1 MKIFILSVICT
12 LLFSQPALADET
24 NLVKKTARERI
35 NKVVDTI
42 RDKSL
47 DKKTRNEKIIEI
59 ISPMFDFSQMAK
71 LSMGKKNWQR
81 MNKKQQ
87 QEFNKLFVKRLQES
101 YLEKLDLYTDEEVT
115 VDEAKQVKKRIHV
128 TSHLMSKDD
137 KMEMIYKFYKKKNQD
152 WMVYDVKV
160 MGVSIVQTYRSQFAG
175 ILKNQ
180 SIEDLLKKLRETG
193 GFTIPSG
200 DY

>member
-1 MKIFILSVICT
+1 MRILVLSVIC
-12 LLFSQPALADET
+12 ALILSPSAFADEPDS
-24 NLVKKTARERI
+24 VKKLTEVKI
-35 NKVVDTI
+35 NEVIDTI
-42 RDKSL
+42 RSKNL

-71 LSMGKKNWQR
+71 LSMGKNNWTR
-81 MNKKQQ
+81 MNKQQ
-87 QEFNKLFVKRLQES
+87 RQEFNALFVKRLQES
-101 YLEKLDLYTDEEVT
+101 YLEKLDLYTDEEVA
-115 VDEAKQVKKRIHV
+115 VDEAIRVEKRIHV
-128 TSHLMSKDD
+128 ASHLVSKDD
-137 KMEMIYKFYKKKNQD
+137 KMEMIYKFYKKKNEG
-152 WMVYDVKV
+152 WKVYDVEI

-193 GFTIPSG
+193 GFSVPTG

>member
-1 MKIFILSVICT
+1 VKIFILSVICT

-24 NLVKKTARERI
+24 NMVKKTARERI

-128 TSHLMSKDD
+128 TSHLVSKDD

-193 GFTIPSG
+193 GFSIPTG

>member
-24 NLVKKTARERI
+24 NLVKKTAREKI
-35 NKVVDTI
+35 NKVADTI

-193 GFTIPSG
+193 GFSIPTG

>member
-1 MKIFILSVICT
+1 VKILIFSAICA

-24 NLVKKTARERI
+24 DLVKKTAREKI
-35 NKVVDTI
+35 NQVIDTI

-47 DKKTRNEKIIEI
+47 DKKTRNEKIVET

-81 MNKKQQ
+81 MSKKQQ
-87 QEFNKLFVKRLQES
+87 QEFNNLFVKRLQES

-115 VDEAKQVKKRIHV
+115 VDEAKLVKKRIHV
-128 TSHLMSKDD
+128 TSHLVSKDD
-137 KMEMIYKFYKKKNQD
+137 KMEMIYKFYKNKKQD

-160 MGVSIVQTYRSQFAG
+160 MGVSIVQTYRSQFAS

-180 SIEDLLKKLRETG
+180 SIEDLLKKLREAG
-193 GFTIPSG
+193 GFAIPTG

>member
-1 MKIFILSVICT
+1 VKIFILSVICT

-193 GFTIPSG
+193 GFSIPTG

>member
-71 LSMGKKNWQR
+71 LSMGKKNW
-81 MNKKQQ
+81 
-87 QEFNKLFVKRLQES
+87 
-101 YLEKLDLYTDEEVT
+101 D
-115 VDEAKQVKKRIHV
+115 A
-128 TSHLMSKDD
+128 
-137 KMEMIYKFYKKKNQD
+137 
-152 WMVYDVKV
+152 
-160 MGVSIVQTYRSQFAG
+160 
-175 ILKNQ
+175 
-180 SIEDLLKKLRETG
+180 
-193 GFTIPSG
+193 
-200 DY
+200 

>member
-1 MKIFILSVICT
+1 VKIFILSVICT
-12 LLFSQPALADET
+12 FLFSQPALADET

-193 GFTIPSG
+193 GFTIPTG

>member
-1 MKIFILSVICT
+1 
-12 LLFSQPALADET
+12 
-24 NLVKKTARERI
+24 
-35 NKVVDTI
+35 
-42 RDKSL
+42 
-47 DKKTRNEKIIEI
+47 
-59 ISPMFDFSQMAK
+59 MFDFSQMAK

-193 GFTIPSG
+193 GFSIPTG

>member
-1 MKIFILSVICT
+1 VKILILSAICA

-24 NLVKKTARERI
+24 DLVKKTAREKI
-35 NKVVDTI
+35 NQVVDTI
-42 RDKSL
+42 RDKGL
-47 DKKTRNEKIIEI
+47 DKKTRNEKIIET

-128 TSHLMSKDD
+128 TSHLVSKDD

-193 GFTIPSG
+193 GFTIPTG

>member
-1 MKIFILSVICT
+1 MKIFIFSAICA

-24 NLVKKTARERI
+24 DAVKKTAREKI
-35 NKVVDTI
+35 YQVVDTI
-42 RDKSL
+42 RDKGL
-47 DKKTRNEKIIEI
+47 DKKTRNEKIIET

-71 LSMGKKNWQR
+71 LSMGKNNWQR
-81 MNKKQQ
+81 MNEKQQ
-87 QEFNKLFVKRLQES
+87 QEFNKLFIKRLQES

-115 VDEAKQVKKRIHV
+115 VDEAKQVEKRIHV
-128 TSHLMSKDD
+128 TSHLVSKDD

-193 GFTIPSG
+193 GFTIPTG

>member
-1 MKIFILSVICT
+1 VKILIFSVICT
-12 LLFSQPALADET
+12 LFFFQPAFADET
-24 NLVKKTARERI
+24 DSVKKNAWEKI
-35 NKVVDTI
+35 NQVIDTMKN
-42 RDKSL
+42 KSL
-47 DKKTRNEKIIEI
+47 DKKTRNEKIIET

-71 LSMGKKNWQR
+71 LSMGKKNWLR
-81 MNKKQQ
+81 MNKKQR

-115 VDEAKQVKKRIHV
+115 VDEAKLVKKRIHV
-128 TSHLMSKDD
+128 TSHLVSKDD
-137 KMEMIYKFYKKKNQD
+137 KMEMIYKFYKKKKQG

-180 SIEDLLKKLRETG
+180 SIEDLLKKLREAG
-193 GFTIPSG
+193 GFSIPTG

>member
-1 MKIFILSVICT
+1 MKIFILSVMCA
-12 LLFSQPALADET
+12 LLCSQPALADET
-24 NLVKKTARERI
+24 DLVKKTAREKI
-35 NKVVDTI
+35 NQVANTI

-47 DKKTRNEKIIEI
+47 DKKTRNEKIIKI
-59 ISPMFDFSQMAK
+59 ITPMFDFSQMAK

-81 MNKKQQ
+81 MNKKQK

-128 TSHLMSKDD
+128 TSHLVSKDD
-137 KMEMIYKFYKKKNQD
+137 SMEMIYKFYKKKNQD

-193 GFTIPSG
+193 GFTIPTG

>member
-1 MKIFILSVICT
+1 VKIFILSVICT

>member
-193 GFTIPSG
+193 GFSIPTG

>member
-1 MKIFILSVICT
+1 MKILIFSAICA

-24 NLVKKTARERI
+24 DLVKKTAREKI
-35 NKVVDTI
+35 NQVIDTI

-47 DKKTRNEKIIEI
+47 DKKTRNEKIVET

-81 MNKKQQ
+81 MSKKQQ
-87 QEFNKLFVKRLQES
+87 QEFNNLFVKRLQES

-115 VDEAKQVKKRIHV
+115 VDEAKLVKKRIHV
-128 TSHLMSKDD
+128 TSHLVSKDD
-137 KMEMIYKFYKKKNQD
+137 KMEMIYKFYKNKKQD

-160 MGVSIVQTYRSQFAG
+160 MGVSIVQTYRSQFAS

-180 SIEDLLKKLRETG
+180 SIEDLLKKLREAG
-193 GFTIPSG
+193 GFAIPTG

>member
-24 NLVKKTARERI
+24 NLVKKTAREKI
-35 NKVVDTI
+35 NKVADTI

-59 ISPMFDFSQMAK
+59 ISPMFDFNQMAK

-81 MNKKQQ
+81 MNKKQK

-128 TSHLMSKDD
+128 TSHLVSKDD

-193 GFTIPSG
+193 GFTIPTG

>member
-115 VDEAKQVKKRIHV
+115 VDEAKLVKKRIHV
-128 TSHLMSKDD
+128 TSHLVSKDD

-193 GFTIPSG
+193 GFTIPTG

>member
-1 MKIFILSVICT
+1 VKIFILSVMCA
-12 LLFSQPALADET
+12 LLCSQPALADET
-24 NLVKKTARERI
+24 DLVKKTAREKI
-35 NKVVDTI
+35 NQVANTI

-47 DKKTRNEKIIEI
+47 DKKTRNEKIIKI
-59 ISPMFDFSQMAK
+59 ITPMFDFSQMAK

-81 MNKKQQ
+81 MNKKQK

-128 TSHLMSKDD
+128 TSHLVSKDD
-137 KMEMIYKFYKKKNQD
+137 SMEMIYKFYKKKNQD

-160 MGVSIVQTYRSQFAG
+160 MGVSIVQTYRSHFAG

-193 GFTIPSG
+193 GFTIPTG

>member
-1 MKIFILSVICT
+1 MKILILSAICA

-24 NLVKKTARERI
+24 DSVKKTAREKI
-35 NKVVDTI
+35 NQVVDTI

-47 DKKTRNEKIIEI
+47 DKKTRNEKIIET

-128 TSHLMSKDD
+128 TSHLVSKDD

-193 GFTIPSG
+193 GFTIPTG

>member
-12 LLFSQPALADET
+12 FLFSQPALADET

-193 GFTIPSG
+193 GFSIPTG